1 LTYAARN
8 APIRWTRKPAV
19 LLAVANREAVNPM
32 SKAFVKE
39 DSDGIEDTLPD
50 RRIPPHANLVTREG
64 LAQIEATIAR
74 LELDLA
80 TAQANNAST
89 AAIARDL
96 RYWNARRITA
106 QLVQLP
112 NNGRVQFG
120 SRVTMEREGGV
131 RQTYRIVGIDEAD
144 PSKGTLSYVSPLA
157 QALLEKEAGDSIAV
171 ASASVKI
178 VEIA

>member
-1 LTYAARN
+1 LTDAARN
-8 APIRWTRKPAV
+8 APIRVTRKRAV

-39 DSDGIEDTLPD
+39 GSPGIEDTLPD
-50 RRIPPHANLVTREG
+50 RRVPPHANLVTREG

-80 TAQANNAST
+80 TAQANDVST

-131 RQTYRIVGIDEAD
+131 RKTYRIVGIDEAD
-144 PSKGTLSYVSPLA
+144 PSRGTLSYVSPLA